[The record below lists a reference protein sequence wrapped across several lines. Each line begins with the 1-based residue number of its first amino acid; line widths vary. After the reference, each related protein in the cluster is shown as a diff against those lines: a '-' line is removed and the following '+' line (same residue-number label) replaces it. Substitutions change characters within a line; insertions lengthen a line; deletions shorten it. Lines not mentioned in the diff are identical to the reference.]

1 MPARDICE
9 PQFVTALEKAG
20 WVVTNQPYTIGLNRV
35 EYAYAD
41 LRLRHFKDF
50 RSIIVV
56 EVKCFATATTYT
68 DDFYHAIG
76 QYHTYRAI
84 LRLKGVDESLYLA
97 VPLHFYE
104 EIKQRIVMQSVITD
118 AKISIIV
125 VDLDDEEIVS
135 WIP

>member
-1 MPARDICE
+1 MPARDVCE
-9 PQFVTALEKAG
+9 PQVVAALEKAG

-41 LRLRHFKDF
+41 LRLRYVRDS

-68 DDFYHAIG
+68 DDFYHAVG
-76 QYHTYRAI
+76 QYLTYRAI
-84 LRLKGVDESLYLA
+84 LRLKGVDEPLYLA
-97 VPLHFYE
+97 VPLHFYD
-104 EIKQRIVMQSVITD
+104 EITQRAVMQSVITD
-118 AKISIIV
+118 AKISLV